1 MKTQDLIHYLAPYLS
16 ECQDTT
22 ECKRVEMCLIW
33 GIEPMHHIA
42 IYDMVFD
49 AKHGLYSAYGLICA
63 VHDYLKARNYF

>member
-1 MKTQDLIHYLAPYLS
+1 MEKKDLIHYLAPFLC
-16 ECQDTT
+16 ECQETV

-33 GIEPMHHIA
+33 GIEPLHHLA

-49 AKHGLYSAYGLICA
+49 ARRGLDSAYDLVCR